1 MKVKSY
7 YVGAFVVA
15 ASSAVALAGSGEMQ
29 KPLLDYYAQQT
40 KSADPA
46 FAGYSAA
53 RGETL
58 FKSTFTGGK
67 LETNSCTAC
76 HTNDPRKPGQT
87 RAGKDIDPMAVSVTP
102 KRYTDLEKSEKWF
115 GRNCNNVLGRECT
128 AQEKGDFIA
137 FMVTQ

>member
-1 MKVKSY
+1 MKVKGY
-7 YVGAFVVA
+7 YFSAFLVA
-15 ASSAVALAGSGEMQ
+15 ASSAVALAGPGEMQ
-29 KPLLDYYAQQT
+29 KPLLDYYAQQA
-40 KSADPA
+40 KSSDPA
-46 FAGYSAA
+46 FVGFSAA

-58 FKSTFTGGK
+58 FKSNFTGGK
-67 LETNSCTAC
+67 PETNACTAC

-87 RAGKDIDPMAVSVTP
+87 RAGKDIDPMAASVTP
-102 KRYTDLEKSEKWF
+102 QRYTDLEKAEKWF